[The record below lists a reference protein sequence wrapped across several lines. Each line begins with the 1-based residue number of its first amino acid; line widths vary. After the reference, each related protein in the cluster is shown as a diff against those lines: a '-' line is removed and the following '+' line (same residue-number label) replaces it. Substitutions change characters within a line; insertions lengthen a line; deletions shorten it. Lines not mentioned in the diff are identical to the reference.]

1 MLQGLIKFHQGLWIY
16 PWPVKLW
23 LVLLS
28 GANMAGVF
36 FLPRIEAVVTLVV
49 LGSSMLLMSWIMA
62 RWGFT
67 RLLGLGHILWIALVP
82 WLWLQIA
89 VEPVPSSFT
98 LWLRVVITVNTISLL
113 IDVLDVI
120 RYARGERSET
130 VQITP

>member
-1 MLQGLIKFHQGLWIY
+1 
-16 PWPVKLW
+16 
-23 LVLLS
+23 
-28 GANMAGVF
+28 MAGVF

-49 LGSSMLLMSWIMA
+49 LGASFLLTSWIMA

-82 WLWLQIA
+82 WLWLQMA
-89 VEPVPSSFT
+89 VEPVASSFS
-98 LWLRVVITVNTISLL
+98 LWLRVVIAVNTISLL

-130 VQITP
+130 VQVTP